1 MWLSFIRNKT
11 ASYCTTGIQSFYLAI
26 QITIVFV
33 SDDFYQII
41 CQVFVLKVVD
51 VFKDVCICTGI
62 LIKFSFCK

>member
-11 ASYCTTGIQSFYLAI
+11 ASYCTTGIQSFYLAF

-51 VFKDVCICTGI
+51 VFKDAFVLGYY
-62 LIKFSFCK
+62 LSFHFVNK